1 MPVQYLFLF
10 AWADF
15 FTALAGVEWSSALK
29 PLFLRFLSNH
39 KHTQQQSSKAMP
51 KLVLDGILSA
61 FCAAAE
67 LCSKDDGV
75 PSATKKSYKPISS
88 HYLGPLFL

>member
-1 MPVQYLFLF
+1 
-10 AWADF
+10 
-15 FTALAGVEWSSALK
+15 
-29 PLFLRFLSNH
+29 
-39 KHTQQQSSKAMP
+39 MP

>member
-1 MPVQYLFLF
+1 
-10 AWADF
+10 
-15 FTALAGVEWSSALK
+15 
-29 PLFLRFLSNH
+29 
-39 KHTQQQSSKAMP
+39 MP

-75 PSATKKSYKPISS
+75 PSATKKKLQTHFFSLSWAPLFIRLQAIKTLMDS
-88 HYLGPLFL
+88 HYFGRKLRGF